1 MVCMRDQISTIGQSE
16 PRSYIYINV
25 SDVFKYNL
33 LFALD
38 FLIFQD
44 QHNIRTMSV
53 NKYLQVLA
61 NSLTFP
67 PVSKARV
74 SIILFEFEN

>member
-33 LFALD
+33 LSLD

-61 NSLTFP
+61 NSLAFP